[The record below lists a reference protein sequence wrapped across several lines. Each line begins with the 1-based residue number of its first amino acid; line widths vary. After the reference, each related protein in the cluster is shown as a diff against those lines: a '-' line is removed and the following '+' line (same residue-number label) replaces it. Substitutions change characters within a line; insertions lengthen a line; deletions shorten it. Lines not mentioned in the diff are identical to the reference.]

1 DTGRSSATATPLR
14 YGASSLAPAA
24 SAGAMIGLPTV
35 RLQRHSIMKERPE
48 PFGPP
53 SGSSVASFLGSVV
66 SRPCASSPQPSGI
79 SRPASRALI
88 TFPMATFDVDMST
101 SSGGRF
107 FAGEAI
113 ASRLLQTPATLAPL
127 VGPHRSHR
135 RPT

>member
-1 DTGRSSATATPLR
+1 GAIATPLR
-14 YGASSLAPAA
+14 NGASSLPPAA

-53 SGSSVASFLGSVV
+53 SGSSVASVLGSVV
-66 SRPCASSPQPSGI
+66 LRPCASNPQPSGI

-88 TFPMATFDVDMST
+88 TFPMATVDVDMST

-107 FAGEAI
+107 LAGKAT
-113 ASRLLQTPATLAPL
+113 ASGLLETPAALAP
-127 VGPHRSHR
+127 
-135 RPT
+135 